1 MKNKEI
7 KMLDYGCSFYT
18 IFNFNYNEYAENV
31 LNELN
36 LNIEEILEN
45 KNEKYAPGS
54 CFILCTMR
62 IKIIDES
69 YLLTIF
75 FRRKLTDFNFCIN
88 IEKGVNLISYY
99 KLKNNKFIIKDK
111 SKKNIIELI
120 IKDLTKKTDLKNKLE
135 EKLINNNKKEK
146 RSKI

>member
-18 IFNFNYNEYAENV
+18 RFNFNYNEYAESV

-36 LNIEEILEN
+36 LNIEEILDN

-62 IKIIDES
+62 IKIKNQCIDDS

-75 FRRKLTDFNFCIN
+75 FRRKLKDFNFCIN

-99 KLKNNKFIIKDK
+99 QLKNNKFIIKDK
-111 SKKNIIELI
+111 SQKNIIELL
-120 IKDLTKKTDLKNKLE
+120 IKNLTKK
-135 EKLINNNKKEK
+135 LI
-146 RSKI
+146 